1 MNLMKGDLCQ
11 PQRDVAAQRAG
22 RGPVPPLRANPPASQ
37 HIAGKQGGDPWP
49 FSQGSWGEHASPP
62 LRGGAPQHCKQCR
75 APTALLARPHAQ
87 AEVARAAVGR
97 EHRRRKATPPALPQH
112 RLTYARGRSGTAG
125 CERAK
130 EARPRVVHHT
140 RLLRPTTTSPLT
152 RACRCGQ
159 QGCVRA
165 KAQRAENKQTTKRRT
180 PP

>member
-1 MNLMKGDLCQ
+1 MWL
-11 PQRDVAAQRAG
+11 PSARDVDPSPHCA
-22 RGPVPPLRANPPASQ
+22 PTPPQASTLPASRG
-37 HIAGKQGGDPWP
+37 ATPGLSAKGLGG
-49 FSQGSWGEHASPP
+49 STRAPP

-97 EHRRRKATPPALPQH
+97 EHRRRKPTPPALPQH

-140 RLLRPTTTSPLT
+140 RLLRSTTTGPLT

-165 KAQRAENKQTTKRRT
+165 NAQRAEKKQATKRRT